1 MLLARFSRRKAC
13 SARSMSSWLSST
25 IRISTSLDCIIR
37 LQSWLRY
44 FFLFFLSV
52 ELDLFAGPEAE
63 IKCRAPV
70 QFRLHPDPATVLLNN
85 ALHRGQA
92 NARALEIFGAV
103 KALEDAE
110 QLIGI
115 LHAEAD
121 AIVANENGRIPVFFH
136 LADFNDGA
144 GAGTSELK
152 GVSHQILKNLLDQD
166 RIAFNKRKVRDN
178 PFHLPAFTLRL

>member
-1 MLLARFSRRKAC
+1 MLLARFSRRNAC

-25 IRISTSLDCIIR
+25 SRISTSLDCIIR

-44 FFLFFLSV
+44 FLFFLSV

-70 QFRLHPDPATVLLNN
+70 QFRFHPDPSTVLLNN
-85 ALHRGQA
+85 SFHRGQA

-136 LADFNDGA
+136 LADFDDGA
-144 GAGTSELK
+144 ETGTGEFK
-152 GVSHQILKNLLDQD
+152 RVSHQILKNLLDQD
-166 RIAFNKRKVRDN
+166 RVAFNKRKVRDN

>member
-1 MLLARFSRRKAC
+1 MAA
-13 SARSMSSWLSST
+13 
-25 IRISTSLDCIIR
+25 
-37 LQSWLRY
+37 
-44 FFLFFLSV
+44 LFFCS
-52 ELDLFAGPEAE
+52 FCPWNSICYAGPEAE

-70 QFRLHPDPATVLLNN
+70 PFRFHPDPSTVLLNN

-136 LADFNDGA
+136 LADFDDGA
-144 GAGTSELK
+144 ETGTGEFK
-152 GVSHQILKNLLDQD
+152 RVSHQILKNLLDQD
-166 RIAFNKRKVRDN
+166 RVEEANFIFSETGHWKR
-178 PFHLPAFTLRL
+178 PE

>member
-1 MLLARFSRRKAC
+1 MYSPRR
-13 SARSMSSWLSST
+13 LQHYT
-25 IRISTSLDCIIR
+25 IDHGRLIGDQPVQPYLLDCISKLVEIHG
-37 LQSWLRY
+37 LLDVAVCAQAITIHEIP
-44 FFLFFLSV
+44 LFFRGSHDDHGDSLGPRIAV
-52 ELDLFAGPEAE
+52 DLPEDFDS
-63 IKCRAPV
+63 I
-70 QFRLHPDPATVLLNN
+70 
-85 ALHRGQA
+85 HRGQA

-136 LADFNDGA
+136 LADFDDGA
-144 GAGTSELK
+144 ETGTGEFK
-152 GVSHQILKNLLDQD
+152 RVSHQILKNLLDQD
-166 RIAFNKRKVRDN
+166 RVAFNKRKVRDN